1 MPRRPSV
8 LLLSI
13 VVHVLVLIVL
23 ASADLW
29 RPITEWPTPRKAL
42 AFLED
47 TPRVVRLDDV
57 PLPPQPRRATTMTR
71 ADGPTLRTTEAAPT
85 VARPDVAPEGERQGA
100 SGLSFGDPTPIDS
113 LFGGRGNGVAPPPP
127 PAPTPPPE
135 SKPIIRLHS
144 GIKPPQR
151 LVNVAPI
158 YPTMALAVRKEGIV
172 IIDATIDE
180 QGNVTETKILR
191 SIPLL
196 DEAALAAVRQW
207 KFSPTQLNGVAVPI
221 VMTVTVNFKLT
232 P

>member
-13 VVHVLVLIVL
+13 VVHGLVLIVL

-57 PLPPQPRRATTMTR
+57 PLPPQPRRATALTR
-71 ADGPTLRTTEAAPT
+71 AEGPLRTTEAAPT
-85 VARPDVAPEGERQGA
+85 VAPPDVAPEGERQGA
-100 SGLSFGDPTPIDS
+100 STLSFGDPTPIDS

-135 SKPIIRLHS
+135 PRQIIRLHS

-151 LVNVAPI
+151 LVNVAPV

-180 QGNVTETKILR
+180 QGNVTETKVLR

-207 KFSPTQLNGVAVPI
+207 KFSPTQLNGVPVPI

-232 P
+232 Q

>member
-57 PLPPQPRRATTMTR
+57 PLPPQPRRATTLTR
-71 ADGPTLRTTEAAPT
+71 ADGPLRKTEAAPP
-85 VARPDVAPEGERQGA
+85 VARPGVAPEGERQGA
-100 SGLSFGDPTPIDS
+100 SSLSFGDPTPIDS

-127 PAPTPPPE
+127 PAPTPAPE
-135 SKPIIRLHS
+135 PKQIIRLHS

-151 LVNVAPI
+151 LVNVAPV

-207 KFSPTQLNGVAVPI
+207 KFSPTQLNGVPVPI

-232 P
+232 Q